1 MNIPHPAPP
10 FGPLV
15 TAMATPFGPQG
26 QLDLLRA
33 EALVDRLI
41 HNASTGLVIT
51 GTTGESPTLT
61 AQEKLELYRAAKSAS
76 AGRAPIIANTGD
88 NETAFSIELS
98 KQAEQ
103 IGVDALLLVVPYYNR
118 PSQEGLFQHF
128 KAIAQSV
135 ELPCLLYN
143 VPART
148 ARNLEPSTVARLA
161 EIPNIIGIKEASGDL
176 TQIAQIRASMP
187 DDFWIYSGND
197 NDTFPMLSLGG
208 CGVISVASHIAGPQI
223 SEMMSAFW
231 SGDLKRALD
240 LHLKL
245 LPLVN
250 ALFPASSPS
259 PAPVKAG
266 MKLQGFDCGG
276 LRLPMIEAEPSD
288 IEVLRQAM
296 QKAGVL

>member
-1 MNIPHPAPP
+1 MNIPHPTPP
-10 FGPLV
+10 FGPLI
-15 TAMATPFGPQG
+15 TAMATPFGPQS
-26 QLDLLRA
+26 QLDLARA
-33 EALVDRLI
+33 EALAERLI
-41 HNASTGLVIT
+41 QNASTSLVIT

-61 AQEKLELYRAAKSAS
+61 AQEKLDLYRATKSA
-76 AGRAPIIANTGD
+76 AGNRAKIIANTGD
-88 NETAFSIELS
+88 NETAFSVELS
-98 KQAEQ
+98 RQAQE

-135 ELPCLLYN
+135 ELPCILYN

-161 EIPNIIGIKEASGDL
+161 EVPNIIGIKEASGDL
-176 TQIAQIRASMP
+176 TQIAQIRASTP
-187 DDFWIYSGND
+187 EDFWIYSGND
-197 NDTFPMLSLGG
+197 NDTFPMLALGG

-223 SEMMSAFW
+223 AEMMSAFW
-231 SGDLKRALD
+231 SGDLKRALK

-266 MKLQGFDCGG
+266 MKLQGFDAGG
-276 LRLPMIEAEPSD
+276 LRLPLIEAEQSD
-288 IEVLRQAM
+288 VEALRAAM
-296 QKAGVL
+296 QKAEVL

>member
-10 FGPLV
+10 FGPLL
-15 TAMATPFGPQG
+15 TAMATPFGPHG
-26 QLDLLRA
+26 ELDLPQA
-33 EALVDRLI
+33 EALVNHLI
-41 HNASTGLVIT
+41 QNASTGLVIT

-61 AQEKLELYRAAKSAS
+61 AHEKLDLYRAAKTAS
-76 AGRAPIIANTGD
+76 AGRAKIIANTGD

-98 KQAEQ
+98 RQAQ
-103 IGVDALLLVVPYYNR
+103 DIGVDALLLVVPYYNR

-128 KAIAQSV
+128 KAIAQAV

-161 EIPNIIGIKEASGDL
+161 ELPNIIGIKEASGDL
-176 TQIAQIRASMP
+176 TQVAEIRASTP

-208 CGVISVASHIAGPQI
+208 CGVISVASHIAGPQL

-231 SGDLKRALD
+231 SGDLKRALE

-266 MKLQGFDCGG
+266 LALQGFSCGG
-276 LRLPMIEAEPSD
+276 LRLPLVEAEPRD
-288 IEVLRQAM
+288 IQALRHAM
-296 QKAGVL
+296 QKAEVL

>member
-1 MNIPHPAPP
+1 MNIPHPTPP

-15 TAMATPFGPQG
+15 TAMATPFGPNG
-26 QLDLLRA
+26 ELDLARS
-33 EALVDRLI
+33 EALADRLI

-51 GTTGESPTLT
+51 GTTGESPTLS
-61 AQEKLELYRAAKSAS
+61 AEEKLDLYRAAKSAS
-76 AGRAPIIANTGD
+76 SGRAPIIANTGD

-118 PSQEGLFQHF
+118 PSQEGLYRHF

-135 ELPCLLYN
+135 ELPCILYN

-176 TQIAQIRASMP
+176 TQIAQIRAYVGEN
-187 DDFWIYSGND
+187 FWIYSGND
-197 NDTFPMLSLGG
+197 NDTFSMLSLGG

-223 SEMMSAFW
+223 AEMMSAFW
-231 SGDLKRALD
+231 SGDLKRSLE

-245 LPLVN
+245 IPLVN
-250 ALFPASSPS
+250 AIFPASSPS

-266 MKLQGFDCGG
+266 MKLQGFDAGG
-276 LRLPMIEAEPSD
+276 LRLPLVEAEESD
-288 IEVLRQAM
+288 VEALRLAM
-296 QKAGVL
+296 QKAEIL